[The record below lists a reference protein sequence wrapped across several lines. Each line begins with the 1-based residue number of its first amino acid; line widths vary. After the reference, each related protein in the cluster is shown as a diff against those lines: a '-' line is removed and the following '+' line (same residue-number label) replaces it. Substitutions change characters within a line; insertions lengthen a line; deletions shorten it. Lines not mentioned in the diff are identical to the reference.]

1 MSDSALASFFKPNG
15 VALIG
20 ASRDP
25 AKLGYAVLRNLLQHG
40 YKGPVYP
47 VNPKADE
54 ILGARCYPSILDA
67 PDPVELAVII
77 APAAATPDILEQ
89 VGQRGIHAAIIISG
103 GFSEI
108 GQPGMELENRV
119 VEIARRHAVRL
130 IGPNCVGRSVRRRH

>member
-1 MSDSALASFFKPNG
+1 MPDSSLSVFFSPRG

-40 YKGPVYP
+40 YAGPVYP

-54 ILGARCYPSILDA
+54 IMGVRCYPSILA
-67 PDPVELAVII
+67 VPDPVELAVII
-77 APAAATPDILEQ
+77 APASATPAVMEQ
-89 VGQRGIHAAIIISG
+89 AGQRGIRAAIIISG

-108 GQPGMELENRV
+108 GAPGIALENRIV
-119 VEIARRHAVRL
+119 
-130 IGPNCVGRSVRRRH
+130 

>member
-1 MSDSALASFFKPNG
+1 MTDSALSAFFNPHG

-40 YKGPVYP
+40 YTGPVYP
-47 VNPKADE
+47 VNPKASE
-54 ILGARCYPSILDA
+54 ILGARCYPSILDV

-77 APAAATPDILEQ
+77 APAAATPDIIEQ

-108 GQPGMELENRV
+108 GPSGVELENRV
-119 VEIARRHAVRL
+119 IEIARRHHIR
-130 IGPNCVGRSVRRRH
+130 